1 MLHEICL
8 CHDRL
13 PKRVNGRA
21 MRPGYQDGMAH
32 PRKHTAAANPPQ
44 RANML
49 TDAHEPVV
57 DPQDE
62 TALT

>member
-1 MLHEICL
+1 
-8 CHDRL
+8 
-13 PKRVNGRA
+13 
-21 MRPGYQDGMAH
+21 MRPGYQNGMAH

-44 RANML
+44 WANVL